1 MCHKVIHLLPKDGL
15 KWYHYNFLNKPIDP
29 EYYVDSIFET
39 ESRGKFLKLYA
50 NHDLLKFIG
59 LSKKFNPG
67 HVNAFYCNLELTIVG
82 LKSRSKINVMK
93 FAYGYLTKYL
103 GLTSSS
109 ASIIAAK
116 LSEYDKVHFVLSI
129 SKFVAKNIVML
140 NFLISHTILEV
151 NGIVSKEED
160 FVEDLTIMDEYRF
173 SMMRYYIYI
182 DGVYYYLEKSGR
194 QMYDDR
200 IMETVK
206 DPSNEVGASSYG
218 LLSTDV
224 KTYLDKL
231 VRKILEDNKVKEEII
246 MGKIEVVAKKG
257 EESRNRL
264 KEELK
269 DDEIL
274 V

>member
-1 MCHKVIHLLPKDGL
+1 MCHKVIHLIPKDGL
-15 KWYHYNFLNKPIDP
+15 KWYHDNFLNKPIDP

-67 HVNAFYCNLELTIVG
+67 HVKAFYCNLELTIVR

-109 ASIIAAK
+109 ASIIATK

-129 SKFVAKNIVML
+129 SKFVAKNI
-140 NFLISHTILEV
+140 EV
-151 NGIVSKEED
+151 NGIVSNEED
-160 FVEDLTIMDEYRF
+160 LVEDLTIMDEYRV
-173 SMMRYYIYI
+173 SMMRYYRYI

-231 VRKILEDNKVKEEII
+231 VRNILEDNKVKEEII
-246 MGKIEVVAKKG
+246 MGKIEVVVKK
-257 EESRNRL
+257 R
-264 KEELK
+264 
-269 DDEIL
+269 
-274 V
+274 